1 MAFSCY
7 TSPVPQ
13 IRISANSLRINRE
26 VLTMLSPFTLQSH
39 FTEDSPIFMPKNLFS
54 TSLLL
59 KPNTKRIFLRGFSN
73 SKSVDWCIYT
83 IERKRRL
90 DLFDTSAGPT
100 TIRLIYSWRQGA
112 KSLPLHPL
120 GQMLLPLSLH
130 LHSGISRID
139 LGVKSLIE

>member
-54 TSLLL
+54 TSSQ
-59 KPNTKRIFLRGFSN
+59 TKHEKDIL
-73 SKSVDWCIYT
+73 
-83 IERKRRL
+83 
-90 DLFDTSAGPT
+90 AG
-100 TIRLIYSWRQGA
+100 ILEQ
-112 KSLPLHPL
+112 
-120 GQMLLPLSLH
+120 
-130 LHSGISRID
+130 
-139 LGVKSLIE
+139 